1 MAHETLTDNYVI
13 NLMIKK
19 NVVFVVHISVLT
31 DENES

>member
-19 NVVFVVHISVLT
+19 MLCLWCTFQY
-31 DENES
+31 